1 MYTSRA
7 PMMGQDTT
15 TIDLTASGGASGTTT
30 YYGPSDTSSTTDTS
44 ATPTDTTTAVAATPP
59 APAASTSDTGGF
71 LTSLFSGIAQVAGA
85 AAPIVQAVSAGNLTT
100 AQQVQF
106 AALNAQRASQG
117 LSPLSAQQYLQ
128 TVAPPTVGARLT
140 AAVKSAPASTLLLG
154 GLAAVGLV
162 VMLARK

>member
-7 PMMGQDTT
+7 PMMGQDASAIDQAVT
-15 TIDLTASGGASGTTT
+15 DLTA
-30 YYGPSDTSSTTDTS
+30 TDTS
-44 ATPTDTTTAVAATPP
+44 ATATDTSATTDTTTAAAATPP
-59 APAASTSDTGGF
+59 ASTSDTGGF

-128 TVAPPTVGARLT
+128 TVAPPTVGSRIT
-140 AAVKSAPASTLLLG
+140 QAVKSAPASTLLLG
-154 GLAAVGLV
+154 GLAALGLV
-162 VMLARK
+162 VVLARR